1 MVNSDCVLT
10 PLRSVS
16 ELGYSDSEDVFVRPN
31 DDLKAFAGEVMTFRD
46 LCDWATVIEGGQFE
60 IDGSLLVAALVWVVV
75 LPGLA
80 EAHSPYVVMIESVD
94 QVLEADL
101 R

>member
-1 MVNSDCVLT
+1 MADVLLSVFEA
-10 PLRSVS
+10 LRA
-16 ELGYSDSEDVFVRPN
+16 ERGP
-31 DDLKAFAGEVMTFRD
+31 
-46 LCDWATVIEGGQFE
+46 E
-60 IDGSLLVAALVWVVV
+60 IDVRVAVLRRLADRTSAAVASDRVLPWLAAAAALVAALVWVVV